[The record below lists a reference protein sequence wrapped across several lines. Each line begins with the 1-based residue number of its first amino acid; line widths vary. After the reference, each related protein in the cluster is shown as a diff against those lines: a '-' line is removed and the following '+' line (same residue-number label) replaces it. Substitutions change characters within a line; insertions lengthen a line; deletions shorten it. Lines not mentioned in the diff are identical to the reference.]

1 MTQQT
6 PPTKTPNPLAVMIR
20 TFVHDLMWRVVE
32 TGIKAALIMFLWN
45 GFVATIFLLPTLAF
59 GNAFAIVA
67 LVAILFSNLNEYS
80 KFQTYHLFDLKTL
93 ISQLIINQHAQNI
106 SIISLLTRQT
116 KNLDEND
123 KIVPEVNKTVDGKK
137 KNGYNTEELEN
148 K

>member
-1 MTQQT
+1 
-6 PPTKTPNPLAVMIR
+6 
-20 TFVHDLMWRVVE
+20 MWRVVE